1 MNTVQFGLE
10 REKNIIGVFLLTPFL
25 STSLVKLEFGGVSD
39 RMVQRVLKRM
49 VERQMLSR
57 FRYGQEYIYHVIP
70 KNQKWRHHLEV
81 ARFHYAFIGSLA
93 NWQEILE
100 YEFEKVVGSAVADIY
115 YKMIYKPDDIR
126 EFYVEV
132 DMGSHRVNFD
142 KYPSHYTVVF
152 TTPQKVKPPA
162 NWIKTT
168 IEKVRKYGIRL
179 GSENRKVDDTWFQGV
194 SKKTEEEVTR
204 NAFFQ
209 QGKSIR

>member
-10 REKNIIGVFLLTPFL
+10 REKCITAVFSLTPFL